1 MLIVLAIAISVGAVL
16 LVVYPIIVRSR
27 SAQSAASLAQEEL
40 DELLARRDA
49 VFQALR
55 DLNFDHRV
63 GKITDDDFAVFQA
76 NLKETAAETLKT
88 LDKWET
94 EASISLDAALERT
107 IAARQ
112 AALLSGGRS
121 CPDCGR
127 PAATDDK
134 FCAACGKALLEV
146 SAKPEPPAQ
155 EVCARCGRPIH
166 PDDRFCGAC
175 GAPLVT
181 AVRPQEASS

>member
-16 LVVYPIIVRSR
+16 LVAYPIVAKPR
-27 SAQSAASLAQEEL
+27 SAQTAASSAQEEL

-63 GKITDDDFAVFQA
+63 GKITDDDFAVFEA
-76 NLKETAAETLKT
+76 NLKESAAETLKS

-94 EASISLDAALERT
+94 QASISLDTALERT

-121 CPDCGR
+121 CPDCGK

-134 FCAACGKALLEV
+134 FCAACGKSLLDV
-146 SAKPEPPAQ
+146 AARPEPPAQ
-155 EVCARCGRPIH
+155 TVCARCGRPIQ

-175 GAPLVT
+175 GAPLAT
-181 AVRPQEASS
+181 EVRVQQASS